1 MDNKTP
7 VGFVHSDT
15 LLWIAFVHAIVDAPA
30 ILNDI
35 PNGSTVVL
43 IPEGDPELAEQN
55 LQKALRA
62 ARNGY
67 NVYIRHFPRTGP
79 AE

>member
-1 MDNKTP
+1 LDNKTP

-35 PNGSTVVL
+35 PKGTTVVL
-43 IPEGDPELAEQN
+43 SDPEFAEQN
-55 LQKALRA
+55 LRKALRA
-62 ARNGY
+62 ARCGSD
-67 NVYIRHFPRTGP
+67 VYIRHFP
-79 AE
+79 